1 MFNTFPLFLLKIS
14 HLGKLNVYKG
24 GDIVARVQKEPSKNG
39 VSAASVKGNAG
50 PQKEMN
56 GGGKKTSQ
64 NQQYK
69 KENMGS
75 DGF

>member
-1 MFNTFPLFLLKIS
+1 M
-14 HLGKLNVYKG
+14 
-24 GDIVARVQKEPSKNG
+24 ARVQKEPSKNG